1 MAVRFLGAL
10 AWIFMFISAFVFLIS
25 YAGFPEEVM
34 VYLNELG
41 EPPFYLS
48 KNLMFYLTAAFAIAF
63 NVALM
68 VLNSILAKQNSNT
81 ELTQAGVSISQ
92 IFFNLFFSTSIYFIN
107 ILNSRENFDYSNF
120 GYQIYVTG
128 FLLAASVVFVVYA
141 RLVLKK

>member
-1 MAVRFLGAL
+1 MAVRFFGAL
-10 AWIFMFISAFVFLIS
+10 AWIFMFISAFVFLIA

-41 EPPFYLS
+41 EPPFYIS
-48 KNLMFYLTAAFAIAF
+48 KNMMFYLTAAFAMAI
-63 NVALM
+63 NMTLM
-68 VLNSILAKQNSNT
+68 VFKWILAKEPGPT
-81 ELTQAGVSISQ
+81 ELTQSGVSISQ

-128 FLLAASVVFVVYA
+128 FLLAASVVFVLYS